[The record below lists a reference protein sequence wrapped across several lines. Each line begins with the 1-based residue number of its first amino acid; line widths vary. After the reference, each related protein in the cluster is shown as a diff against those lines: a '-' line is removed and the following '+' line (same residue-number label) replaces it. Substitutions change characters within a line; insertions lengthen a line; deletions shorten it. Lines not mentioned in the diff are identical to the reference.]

1 MQPTEFPLEVATV
14 KEENPADREN
24 PEAANDVTELT
35 DYSKLYDTLLNRFN
49 TVYHQSQTL
58 HMTNKMQRQALYHYK
73 RRNNALLDFIRV
85 FDDPTY
91 DDLDVESMPVDAAR
105 IESLVAFEPS
115 LKVVLAPAVQIA
127 KSVPA
132 SEIKLDHSFGANL
145 AVDELIPE
153 LPYDELEAAEK
164 NPQDIGIWSRR
175 NFSHLVVSK
184 FRPADVRARGV
195 RDYASSDNLKR
206 RRRKDA

>member
-1 MQPTEFPLEVATV
+1 M
-14 KEENPADREN
+14 
-24 PEAANDVTELT
+24 
-35 DYSKLYDTLLNRFN
+35 
-49 TVYHQSQTL
+49 
-58 HMTNKMQRQALYHYK
+58 LYHYK

-115 LKVVLAPAVQIA
+115 LKAILGPAVQIA
-127 KSVPA
+127 KSVLA
-132 SEIKLDHSFGANL
+132 SEIKLDNSFGANL

>member
-24 PEAANDVTELT
+24 PETANDVTELT

>member
-1 MQPTEFPLEVATV
+1 MATV

-24 PEAANDVTELT
+24 TETANDVTEPT

-58 HMTNKMQRQALYHYK
+58 HMTNKMQRQVLYHYK

-115 LKVVLAPAVQIA
+115 LKAILGPAVQIA
-127 KSVPA
+127 KSVLA
-132 SEIKLDHSFGANL
+132 SEIKLDNSFGANL